1 MSKDKFYSYKFKCV
15 HCGGQ
20 RLHVYENINVLSKM
34 KSIDICQKIKCV
46 DMQTKKAKS
55 DVIDTTYACAHCGKR
70 WRDISELLDDAS
82 LRRRG
87 SK

>member
-1 MSKDKFYSYKFKCV
+1 
-15 HCGGQ
+15 
-20 RLHVYENINVLSKM
+20 
-34 KSIDICQKIKCV
+34 
-46 DMQTKKAKS
+46 MQTKKAKS